1 MSERPKSNGS
11 TIAPSV
17 VRMRAEEWRGLSRA
31 PVLGAMLGGWG
42 YGMADEAGGLIALPA
57 PLLKGSRARCDAWLS
72 SGPVRSGKTACV
84 QWRTDG
90 HWLLGAADVMAGAT
104 DLQPLAHRIYQ
115 DLFETLEETGFAH
128 LHRLWNYLPQIN
140 VSTQGMERY
149 RQFNAGRQQAFLDHG
164 RDAFDGSPAACAL
177 GVDSDHLSL
186 RFLAAQGAPR
196 PVDNP
201 RQVPAYRYPSDYGP
215 RPPTF
220 SRAALTDLGDGR
232 VGLWISGTASIVG
245 HTSVHP
251 GDVVAQT
258 HETLNNLQAVLRSA
272 EAACSARFALA
283 DLVACV
289 YIRQAAHQPLVQTE
303 LDKAW
308 GPASKAASQVVYV
321 KADVCRAELL
331 VEVEA
336 HIVALG
342 SLN

>member
-1 MSERPKSNGS
+1 MG
-11 TIAPSV
+11 V
-17 VRMRAEEWRGLSRA
+17 DEWRGLA
-31 PVLGAMLGGWG
+31 HTPVLGGWG

-57 PLLKGSRARCDAWLS
+57 PLLTGSAARCDVWLTPR
-72 SGPVRSGKTACV
+72 PVRSGQTGGV
-84 QWRTDG
+84 RWRTDG
-90 HWLLGAADVMAGAT
+90 HWLQGAADVMAGAV
-104 DLQPLAHRIYQ
+104 DLQPLARHVYQ
-115 DLFETLEETGFAH
+115 DLFETLKQTGFAH

-140 VSTQGMERY
+140 LSTQGIERY

-164 RDAFDGSPAACAL
+164 HDAFDGSPAACAL
-177 GVDSDHLSL
+177 GVDGDHLSL
-186 RFLAAQGAPR
+186 RFLAAHAPPR

-201 RQVPAYRYPSDYGP
+201 RQVPAYRYPSSYGP

-245 HTSVHP
+245 HSSVHP

-258 HETLNNLQAVLRSA
+258 RETLNNLVAVLRSA

-283 DLVACV
+283 DLVPCV
-289 YIRQAAHQPLVQTE
+289 YIRQAAHQPLVQAE
-303 LDKAW
+303 LDRAW
-308 GPASKAASQVVYV
+308 GLASQAAHQAVYV

-336 HIVALG
+336 HIVAPG